1 MPDTFQAIAVIAV
14 SLLPGALYVWSF
26 EREAGAWGVRLSDR
40 VLRFVGVSA
49 LLHVVFAP
57 VTYRL
62 WVDFVRSG
70 RIESGTA
77 PLRLWP
83 LAIAY
88 VLGPLMCGTAVG
100 RATMRQR
107 PWPRVLTGPNPAPR
121 AWDFLFASAPDGWIR
136 MRLKSGVWLAGAFA
150 LGLDGGRSYA
160 AGYPEE
166 QDLYL
171 VQTYEVDP
179 DSGEFLS
186 DDEGGVVELDRG
198 ILVRWSEVEYLE
210 FIQAR

>member
-1 MPDTFQAIAVIAV
+1 VPDTFQAVTVTVV

-26 EREAGAWGVRLSDR
+26 EREAGAWGVRFSDR

-49 LLHVVFAP
+49 LFHAALAP
-57 VTYRL
+57 ATYRL

-77 PLRLWP
+77 PFGLWVLVLAYVAVP
-83 LAIAY
+83 LAS
-88 VLGPLMCGTAVG
+88 GTYVG
-100 RATMRQR
+100 RATTRQR
-107 PWPRVLTGPNPAPR
+107 GWARLLTGPNPAPR
-121 AWDFLFASAPDGWIR
+121 AWDFLFASAPDGWVR

-150 LGLDGGRSYA
+150 VGLDGGRSYA

-171 VQTYEVDP
+171 VQTYDVDP
-179 DSGEFLS
+179 ESGEFHS
-186 DDEGGVVELDRG
+186 NEEGGVIELGRG
-198 ILVRWSEVEYLE
+198 ILVRWNEIEYLE
-210 FIQAR
+210 FIHA